1 MEQKGVDIFCLSFL
15 LRLLQY
21 VTTSL
26 PVAFGLTVLISC
38 PDIQQLSP
46 LQHRL
51 VPSNYTNRLRIL
63 KIFSCRPP
71 ELMVCQLKSTRL
83 NTAPLVESNNIHLV
97 PVVQI
102 SNFPSEDFFTF
113 KNIFRSLLYAGK
125 ELRIFITFSFPPRNE
140 NVLTLSI
147 DLEFAYMGKH
157 PSFLT
162 KH

>member
-1 MEQKGVDIFCLSFL
+1 MCLL
-15 LRLLQY
+15 YLITDPRLVLFHYRKWSRRELTFSVLASCSDTFLQY

-83 NTAPLVESNNIHLV
+83 NTASLVESNNIHLV

-102 SNFPSEDFFTF
+102 SNFPSEYF
-113 KNIFRSLLYAGK
+113 LL
-125 ELRIFITFSFPPRNE
+125 
-140 NVLTLSI
+140 
-147 DLEFAYMGKH
+147 
-157 PSFLT
+157 
-162 KH
+162 